1 MNMATGREEAGMK
14 GRLLRLAYR
23 LRIKR
28 RALPRRPAWFE
39 AAYLASP
46 ERLLFAPP
54 RAERAFSDRDKVAV
68 WAKGRPI
75 VGWDPEDWRVD
86 HRGDPIFRH
95 HYGDAQSAFG
105 WEIATIAPDAGEELV
120 NLRPQRCKVAERV
133 PFERALG
140 IDNFAQ

>member
-1 MNMATGREEAGMK
+1 MTSEGREAQMK
-14 GRLLRLAYR
+14 ESWLLRLAYR

-28 RALPRRPAWFE
+28 RALPHRPAWFE

-46 ERLLFAPP
+46 ERALFKPP
-54 RAERAFSDRDKVAV
+54 RTDRTYSDRDKVTI
-68 WAKGRPI
+68 WQKGRPI

-105 WEIATIAPDAGEELV
+105 WEIGAIGPDGAGDLA
-120 NLRPQRCKVAERV
+120 NLRPQRCQAFERV
-133 PFERALG
+133 PFERAFG
-140 IDNFAQ
+140 ADDFAR